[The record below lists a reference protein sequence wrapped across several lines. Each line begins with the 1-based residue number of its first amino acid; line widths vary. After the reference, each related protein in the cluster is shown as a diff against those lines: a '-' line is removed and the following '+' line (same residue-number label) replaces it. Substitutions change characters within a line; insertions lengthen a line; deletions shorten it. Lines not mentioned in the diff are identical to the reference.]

1 MFKASCF
8 SCDVYDYFLGRGSC
22 IIRSVGG
29 ILLGGATNSC
39 LRGCRDGSFL
49 FIIML
54 LDVGPDG
61 GKASRMKLFSGLA
74 AAFSISL
81 LIVLFLI
88 IVQDS
93 GWLSERVLE
102 FVARHFTACSV
113 VKI

>member
-1 MFKASCF
+1 MVS
-8 SCDVYDYFLGRGSC
+8 SRSLRCDVYDYFFGRGSC

-29 ILLGGATNSC
+29 FLLGGATNSC

-74 AAFSISL
+74 AHF
-81 LIVLFLI
+81 LFLY
-88 IVQDS
+88 
-93 GWLSERVLE
+93 LS
-102 FVARHFTACSV
+102 FVPNYCKIQVGCQMEDWSPLPEATQLAQK